1 MQGNQNWERVC
12 IKDVCKSIIDC
23 INKTASTVEYSTEF
37 KMIRTT
43 NIRNGWIDLSDVKY
57 VTKEVFERWTR
68 RAIPKKGD
76 VILTRE
82 APLGE
87 VGMIRTDDK
96 VFLGQRLVQYRA
108 DPRYLDNKFL
118 LYAFQESD
126 LQSQIKASGS
136 GTSVEHMR
144 VPDAEK
150 LTLRLP
156 PLSIQHTIVDILSAY
171 DDLIENNR
179 RRIAILEEMA
189 QLLYQEWF
197 AKFRFPGHKTVK
209 MVESESGMI
218 PEDWKV
224 AKLSTL
230 VDTQYGYTESAS
242 EVPIGPKYL
251 RGMDINKMS
260 YIQWDTVPYC
270 SIDENDYSKY
280 KLAPGDILVIRMA
293 DPGKVGIVEK
303 NIDAVFASYLIRL
316 HIKSV
321 SISPYYLFYFLLSD
335 RYQSYVSG
343 ASTGTTRKSASAG
356 VITDINLFLPTDD
369 IRNRFEQHISLLR
382 NAINNLLERNVNL
395 RRTRDLLLPKLIS
408 GELDV
413 SRWVEGEMS
422 EDPQCSRLSL

>member
-23 INKTASTVEYSTEF
+23 VNKTASTVEYPTEF

-87 VGMIRTDDK
+87 VGTIRTDDK

-118 LYAFQESD
+118 LYAFQERD
-126 LQSQIKASGS
+126 LQSQIKALGS

-156 PLSIQHTIVDILSAY
+156 PLSIQHTIAEILSAY

-189 QLLYQEWF
+189 QLIYQEWF
-197 AKFRFPGHKTVK
+197 VKFRFPGYETVK
-209 MVESESGMI
+209 MIESESGMI
-218 PEDWKV
+218 PEDWTV

-251 RGMDINKMS
+251 RGMDINKTS

-280 KLAPGDILVIRMA
+280 NLAPEDILVIRMA

-316 HIKSV
+316 HIKSA

-356 VITDINLFLPTDD
+356 VITDIDLFLPTDD
-369 IRNRFEQHISLLR
+369 IRNHFEQHISLLR

-408 GELDV
+408 GKLDV
-413 SRWVEGEMS
+413 SRWANATINW
-422 EDPQCSRLSL
+422 

>member
-12 IKDVCKSIIDC
+12 ITDVCKSIIDC
-23 INKTASTVEYSTEF
+23 INKTASTVEYPTEF

-96 VFLGQRLVQYRA
+96 VFLGQRLVQYKA

-118 LYAFQESD
+118 LYAFQECD
-126 LQSQIKASGS
+126 LQSQIKALGS

-156 PLSIQHTIVDILSAY
+156 PLSIQHTIADILSAY

-179 RRIAILEEMA
+179 RRIAILEEIA
-189 QLLYQEWF
+189 QLIYQEWF
-197 AKFRFPGHKTVK
+197 VKFRFPGHKTVK

-218 PEDWKV
+218 PEGWKV

-230 VDTQYGYTESAS
+230 LHTQYGYTQSAS

-251 RGMDINKMS
+251 RGMDINKTS
-260 YIQWDTVPYC
+260 SIQWDTVPYC

-303 NIDAVFASYLIRL
+303 NIDAVFASYLVRL

-356 VITDINLFLPTDD
+356 VITDIDLFLPTDD
-369 IRNRFEQHISLLR
+369 IRNHFERHISLLR
-382 NAINNLLERNVNL
+382 SAINNLLERNVNL
-395 RRTRDLLLPKLIS
+395 RRTRNLLLPKLIS

-413 SRWVEGEMS
+413 SRWVEGEMR
-422 EDPQCSRLSL
+422 EDAQCSKLSP

>member
-23 INKTASTVEYSTEF
+23 VNKTASTVEYPTEF

-87 VGMIRTDDK
+87 VGTIRTDDK

-118 LYAFQESD
+118 LYAFQERD
-126 LQSQIKASGS
+126 LQSQIKALGS

-156 PLSIQHTIVDILSAY
+156 PLSIQHTIAEILSAY

-189 QLLYQEWF
+189 QLIYQEWF
-197 AKFRFPGHKTVK
+197 VKFRFPGYETVK
-209 MVESESGMI
+209 MIESESGMI
-218 PEDWKV
+218 PEDWTV

-251 RGMDINKMS
+251 RGMDINKTS
-260 YIQWDTVPYC
+260 YI
-270 SIDENDYSKY
+270 
-280 KLAPGDILVIRMA
+280 
-293 DPGKVGIVEK
+293 
-303 NIDAVFASYLIRL
+303 
-316 HIKSV
+316 
-321 SISPYYLFYFLLSD
+321 
-335 RYQSYVSG
+335 
-343 ASTGTTRKSASAG
+343 
-356 VITDINLFLPTDD
+356 
-369 IRNRFEQHISLLR
+369 
-382 NAINNLLERNVNL
+382 
-395 RRTRDLLLPKLIS
+395 
-408 GELDV
+408 
-413 SRWVEGEMS
+413 
-422 EDPQCSRLSL
+422 

>member
-1 MQGNQNWERVC
+1 MQGNQNWGRVC

-23 INKTASTVEYSTEF
+23 VNKTASTVEYPTEF

-118 LYAFQESD
+118 LYAFQECD
-126 LQSQIKASGS
+126 LQSQIKALGS

-156 PLSIQHTIVDILSAY
+156 PLSIQHTIADILSAY

-179 RRIAILEEMA
+179 RRIAILEEIA
-189 QLLYQEWF
+189 QLIYQEWF
-197 AKFRFPGHKTVK
+197 IKFRFPGYKTVK

-251 RGMDINKMS
+251 RGMDINKTS

-303 NIDAVFASYLIRL
+303 NIDAVFASYLVRL

-356 VITDINLFLPTDD
+356 VIADTDLFLPTDD
-369 IRNRFEQHISLLR
+369 IRNHFERHISLLR
-382 NAINNLLERNVNL
+382 NAINNLLDRNLNL

-413 SRWVEGEMS
+413 SRWVEGEMR
-422 EDPQCSRLSL
+422 EDPQYSRLSP